1 LTFVIHPIKPIEQA
15 SRLPQGL
22 LDGFGKIKMQKSYRF
37 LSGVD
42 DAAFCQRVSDVL
54 AEGYVLYG
62 NPVMVMDNGS
72 RIVGQAV
79 ILPDV
84 ANGHDAADRNSSRD

>member
-1 LTFVIHPIKPIEQA
+1 MK
-15 SRLPQGL
+15 
-22 LDGFGKIKMQKSYRF
+22 KSYRF

-54 AEGYVLYG
+54 ADGYILYG
-62 NPVMVMDNGS
+62 NPVMVMDNGN

-79 ILPDV
+79 ILPDC
-84 ANGHDAADRNSSRD
+84 AQDHHALRQDHSS

>member
-1 LTFVIHPIKPIEQA
+1 MTVLRI
-15 SRLPQGL
+15 
-22 LDGFGKIKMQKSYRF
+22 LDMKKSYRF

-54 AEGYVLYG
+54 AEGYILYG
-62 NPVMVMDNGS
+62 NPVMVMDNGN

-79 ILPDV
+79 ILPDM
-84 ANGHDAADRNSSRD
+84 AQGHQAWKQDQSS

>member
-1 LTFVIHPIKPIEQA
+1 VIA
-15 SRLPQGL
+15 SQMTVLRI
-22 LDGFGKIKMQKSYRF
+22 FEMKKSYRF

-54 AEGYVLYG
+54 AEGYILYG
-62 NPVMVMDNGS
+62 NPVMVMDNGN

-79 ILPDV
+79 ILPEMTQDHQ
-84 ANGHDAADRNSSRD
+84 ALEQD

>member
-1 LTFVIHPIKPIEQA
+1 LAVIATQMLALRIFDMK
-15 SRLPQGL
+15 
-22 LDGFGKIKMQKSYRF
+22 KSYRF

-62 NPVMVMDNGS
+62 NPVMVMDNGN

-79 ILPDV
+79 ILPDMV
-84 ANGHDAADRNSSRD
+84 QDHQALKQDQSL

>member
-1 LTFVIHPIKPIEQA
+1 MK
-15 SRLPQGL
+15 
-22 LDGFGKIKMQKSYRF
+22 KSYRF

-54 AEGYVLYG
+54 ADGYILYG
-62 NPVMVMDNGS
+62 NPVMVMDNGN

-79 ILPDV
+79 ILPDS
-84 ANGHDAADRNSSRD
+84 AQDHHALRQDHSS

>member
-1 LTFVIHPIKPIEQA
+1 MTVLRIVEIK
-15 SRLPQGL
+15 
-22 LDGFGKIKMQKSYRF
+22 KSYRF

-54 AEGYVLYG
+54 AEGYILYG
-62 NPVMVMDNGS
+62 NPVMVMDNGN

-79 ILPDV
+79 ILPDMTQDHQ
-84 ANGHDAADRNSSRD
+84 ALKQD

>member
-1 LTFVIHPIKPIEQA
+1 MTVLRIFEMK
-15 SRLPQGL
+15 
-22 LDGFGKIKMQKSYRF
+22 KSYRF

-54 AEGYVLYG
+54 AEGYILYG
-62 NPVMVMDNGS
+62 NPVMVMDNGN

-79 ILPDV
+79 ILPEMTQDHQ
-84 ANGHDAADRNSSRD
+84 ALEQD

>member
-1 LTFVIHPIKPIEQA
+1 MKVVRISDMK
-15 SRLPQGL
+15 
-22 LDGFGKIKMQKSYRF
+22 KSYRF

-54 AEGYVLYG
+54 AEGYILYG
-62 NPVMVMDNGS
+62 NPVMVMDNGN

-79 ILPDV
+79 ILPDMIQDHQ
-84 ANGHDAADRNSSRD
+84 ALKQDASS